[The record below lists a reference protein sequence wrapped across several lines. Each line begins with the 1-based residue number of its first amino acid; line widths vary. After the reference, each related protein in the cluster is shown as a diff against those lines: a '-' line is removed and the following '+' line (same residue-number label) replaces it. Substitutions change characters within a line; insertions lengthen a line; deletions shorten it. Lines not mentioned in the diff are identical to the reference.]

1 MESQPSPPKLYYR
14 IGEVAELIGVKTHV
28 LRYWESEFGLLSPG
42 KNEGNQRSYTQRDLQ
57 KIQLIKRL
65 LHEEGFTI
73 AGARR
78 RLREEWKST
87 QQKPSPRSAPAPE
100 DTRSQLLARVRA
112 ELTELLNLL
121 R

>member
-1 MESQPSPPKLYYR
+1 VESQPSPQKLYYR

-100 DTRSQLLARVRA
+100 DTRSQLLARVRT
-112 ELTELLNLL
+112 ELTELLHLL
-121 R
+121 Q